1 MAVSKPF
8 EEDPLAKLPLT
19 RQETEEYLATN
30 ALKTSSQKSVVV
42 FGMAGHGKNTFLNF
56 IIRQKGS
63 DTRQEIFSVD
73 KSVTKETVTTPAL
86 VEGQQFLLIDTPGFM
101 DTERIEDSIE
111 RSPDMVMLCES
122 EDFRR
127 NILRAYLDAGEEVGA
142 FILVYSLT
150 ARWTAEVT
158 QMMEFLESVS
168 FPWDHCIVVL
178 THGDHSFPNMPEK
191 ERYKALK
198 EAIANDKL
206 PNQLKQLIKNSN
218 DRALIVESSRT
229 NDKEYYHSVMKKFL
243 ALISGIPG
251 PYSNPHFLHFAQL
264 VKKSQ
269 QSAYKAVLQDKKS
282 LSALEAKTR
291 VDFENFQSTVEEVSI
306 AQKEFIEYLH
316 KIADM
321 INTKIFTP
329 RVTAAAGFGAAACVA
344 GIAAILLGV
353 GLLPVTFGASTA
365 AVTGGVVVAAGGVG
379 AATIPPIIKW
389 LRNHSEYPKVQKSFA
404 HAIVIMEGLYQLYQK
419 IMQKIQEDSLGHNH
433 PEVHSLLFAHL
444 AGVHMHGVKDKG
456 DELCETAENLTVYHR
471 LRKQAKEQSE
481 SGSKS
486 SNSDFKLMET
496 SPNYAIPVGFNLLAR
511 GFDVAYTVGTTVEVA
526 QISKESKKIDTQI
539 LRDTCI
545 VTLEKEMHTIK
556 LLCKAPNQ

>member
-1 MAVSKPF
+1 MAV
-8 EEDPLAKLPLT
+8 EENPLAEIPYGRYEET
-19 RQETEEYLATN
+19 RFLQANT
-30 ALKTSSQKSVVV
+30 LKNSSHKSVIV
-42 FGMAGHGKNTFLNF
+42 FGLIGHGKSTFLNF
-56 IIRQKGS
+56 ILRRKHFTTSQGLFGTLQS
-63 DTRQEIFSVD
+63 A
-73 KSVTKETVTTPAL
+73 TKETESAHATVQ
-86 VEGQQFLLIDTPGFM
+86 GQQLMLINTPGFI
-101 DTERIEDSIE
+101 DPQKVEDDDKQSA
-111 RSPDMVMLCES
+111 S
-122 EDFRR
+122 EIFQAQSLDFRQSM
-127 NILRAYLDAGEEVGA
+127 LQAYLDAGEEVGA

-456 DELCETAENLTVYHR
+456 DDLCETAENLAFNHR
-471 LRKQAKEQSE
+471 LRRQAKEQFKE
-481 SGSKS
+481 GNKLNSGSLEA
-486 SNSDFKLMET
+486 NSLPI
-496 SPNYAIPVGFNLLAR
+496 SFNLLAR
-511 GFDVAYTVGTTVEVA
+511 HCDVAYTIGASVEDTRVSH
-526 QISKESKKIDTQI
+526 ISKERNTQM
-539 LRDTCI
+539 LRECI
-545 VTLEKEMHTIK
+545 TTLEKELQAI
-556 LLCKAPNQ
+556 LELCNMDKRGGLFM

>member
-150 ARWTAEVT
+150 ARWTMEVT
-158 QMMEFLESVS
+158 QMTEFLESLS

-178 THGDHSFPNMPEK
+178 THGDHAFPGVSEE
-191 ERYKALK
+191 ERYKAFNK
-198 EAIANDKL
+198 AIANDEL
-206 PNQLKQLIKNSN
+206 PKNLKTLIRNSN
-218 DRALIVESSRT
+218 DRVLIIDGTRT
-229 NDKEYYHSVMKKFL
+229 KDEEYYRSVMKRFL
-243 ALISGIPG
+243 ALVNNIPG
-251 PYSNPHFLHFAQL
+251 PYTNPHFLHWAKL
-264 VKKSQ
+264 LEKSRQ
-269 QSAYKAVLQDKKS
+269 KAYALALRDRSSIK
-282 LSALEAKTR
+282 ALEAKTL
-291 VDFENFQSTVEEVSI
+291 DLFKSFQSTGKEATV
-306 AQKEFIEYLH
+306 AQSEFIRYL
-316 KIADM
+316 KNIADV
-321 INTKIFTP
+321 INSNILTP
-329 RVTAAAGFGAAACVA
+329 GVTAAAVA
-344 GIAAILLGV
+344 TGVTTFLLGV
-353 GLLPVTFGASTA
+353 SLIPFTFGVSTT
-365 AVTGGVVVAAGGVG
+365 AVAGGLAVLVG
-379 AATIPPIIKW
+379 GIGASTIPPIVKM
-389 LRNHSEYPKVQKSFA
+389 LKNNSEVRRAQEAYE
-404 HAIVIMEGLYQLYQK
+404 HAIVKMERLYQLYVE
-419 IMQKIQEDSLGHNH
+419 IMDEIQEDSLGRDH
-433 PEVHSLLFAHL
+433 PDVHSLLFAHL